1 MSANYP
7 RPPARSSI
15 IVISGPSGVGKTTIC
30 RRILEARPD
39 IWYSVSATSRPRRV
53 GERNGREYYFL
64 SRRRFQAWIKRRAFT
79 EWAVVH
85 GHYYGTPIRYL
96 QQHLESGRH
105 VLLDVDV
112 QGGRS
117 LKKLY
122 PRGIFIFIR
131 PPSYRELTRRLV
143 KRNTEDAVA
152 LRKRLAAAWKEIR
165 SRQAYGHTVVNDDLD
180 RTVKRILGIIDK
192 ETRTPM
198 SKTKFQISN

>member
-1 MSANYP
+1 MSANLP
-7 RPPARSSI
+7 RRRSRGNI
-15 IVISGPSGVGKTTIC
+15 IVISGPSGVGKTTVC
-30 RRILEARPD
+30 RRILAERPD
-39 IWYSVSATSRPRRV
+39 IWYSVSATSRPRRY

-64 SRRRFQAWIKRRAFT
+64 SPRQFQSWIRRRAFV

-85 GHYYGTPIRYL
+85 GHYYGTPV
-96 QQHLESGRH
+96 HFLEQNLLTGHH

-117 LKKLY
+117 LKKMY

-152 LRKRLAAAWKEIR
+152 LRKRLTSAWKEIR
-165 SRQAYGHTVVNDDLD
+165 SRRAYGYTVINDDLD
-180 RTVKRILGIIDK
+180 RTVKRIMRIIDK
-192 ETRTPM
+192 ET
-198 SKTKFQISN
+198 SKK